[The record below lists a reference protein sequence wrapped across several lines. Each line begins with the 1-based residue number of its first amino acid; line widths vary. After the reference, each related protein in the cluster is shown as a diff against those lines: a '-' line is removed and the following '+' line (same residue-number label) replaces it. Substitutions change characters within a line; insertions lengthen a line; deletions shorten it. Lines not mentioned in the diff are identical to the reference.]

1 MGVATVLTVY
11 GIETTIDS
19 RLVWI
24 LALQQYLPF
33 TVLKQLYDYHLSTS
47 YMFVATVL
55 TVYGIETPEELQ
67 SNFVINKFSC
77 NSTYRLRYWNIALA
91 LSIATKP
98 HGCNSTYRLRYWN
111 RILLLKRYYLRMLQ
125 QYLPFTVLKQESIL
139 IGPHLAPLQQYL
151 PFTVLKLCKRYWI
164 RLKN

>member
-1 MGVATVLTVY
+1 M
-11 GIETTIDS
+11 
-19 RLVWI
+19 
-24 LALQQYLPF
+24 LQQYLPF
-33 TVLKQLYDYHLSTS
+33 TVLKLAISNVHSRNEWGLQQYLP
-47 YMFVATVL
+47 FTVL
-55 TVYGIETPEELQ
+55 KHSISFINSNKTTWLQQYLPFTVLKPYFCSFFILRW
-67 SNFVINKFSC
+67 SC
-77 NSTYRLRYWNIALA
+77 
-91 LSIATKP
+91 
-98 HGCNSTYRLRYWN
+98 CNSTYRLRYWN